1 MGVPVYLLYS
11 NSKLPLSP
19 IIRLVTSVQEREWA
33 KFSHIALVLGD
44 DITDPNCRIIESTL
58 SGGGVRFSTVGEFK
72 KKAKKWEMTR
82 LREEVT
88 LDQFLILNKA
98 AAGQLYKKYDL
109 KGIVGLGIGR
119 NWEDPSDWWCSE
131 LVAYLLKKIG
141 MTLSGWGRKTNTYT
155 PNMCYK
161 WPQDVVDRSVF

>member
-1 MGVPVYLLYS
+1 MLLALTLPTPIAGLLSQPCQGVGFGFQL
-11 NSKLPLSP
+11 
-19 IIRLVTSVQEREWA
+19 WA
-33 KFSHIALVLGD
+33 SLK
-44 DITDPNCRIIESTL
+44 
-58 SGGGVRFSTVGEFK
+58 K
-72 KKAKKWEMTR
+72 KKAKNWEMTR

-88 LDQFLILNKA
+88 LDQFLLLNKA

>member
-1 MGVPVYLLYS
+1 VFTL
-11 NSKLPLSP
+11 
-19 IIRLVTSVQEREWA
+19 IITTFLIKSA
-33 KFSHIALVLGD
+33 KFSHIALVIGT

-82 LREEVT
+82 LHEEVT

-109 KGIVGLGIGR
+109 MGIVGLGIGR

-131 LVAYLLKKIG
+131 LVAYLLKCSG
-141 MTLSGWGRKTNTYT
+141 MTLNGWGRKENTYT
-155 PNMCYK
+155 PQMCYE
-161 WPQDVVDRSVF
+161 WPQNVVDRSVF

>member
-1 MGVPVYLLYS
+1 MGISVYLLYS

-19 IIRLVTSVQEREWA
+19 IIRGVTSLQHRQFV
-33 KFSHIALVLGD
+33 KFSHVALVLGD

-72 KKAKKWEMTR
+72 KRAKNWELTK

-88 LDQFLILNKA
+88 LEKYLLLNKA

-109 KGIVGLGIGR
+109 KGIVGLGVGR

-141 MTLSGWGRKTNTYT
+141 MTLSGWGHKVNTYT
-155 PNMCYK
+155 PHMCYK

>member
-141 MTLSGWGRKTNTYT
+141 MLLNGWGRKGNTYT
-155 PNMCYK
+155 PQMCYE